1 MENPPILNK
10 STILI
15 IWLALLGVMTF
26 VFNNLLDKME
36 NPNQKLSISV
46 NHAGES
52 EVVLKRNRYG
62 HYVATGEINGQTV
75 EFLVD
80 TGATNVAVPEHIARQ
95 LGLKKGASFQSQT
108 ANGLSLSYQ
117 TSIDSLVLGGIEM
130 RNVPASIS
138 TGMTFDQILLGMSFL
153 KHLKIIQ
160 QDKELRL
167 IAPL

>member
-1 MENPPILNK
+1 LNK

-15 IWLALLGVMTF
+15 IWLALLGVMTL
-26 VFNNLLDKME
+26 VFNNLLGKMD
-36 NPNQKLSISV
+36 NPNQELSINV
-46 NHAGES
+46 NDYGQA

-62 HYVATGEINGQTV
+62 HYVANGEINDQTV
-75 EFLVD
+75 TFLVD
-80 TGATNVAVPEHIARQ
+80 TGATTVAVPQHIADR

-117 TSIDSLVLGGIEM
+117 TNIDRLVLGGIEM

-138 TGMTFDQILLGMSFL
+138 TGMTFDEILLGMSFL